1 MASFHDSKNMFFL
14 LYPKYKERVIKF
26 IGKCF
31 ESEDKQ
37 LVEMGGYAV
46 CEFYIRQNKFE
57 TIVTSV
63 KSGSETQIKAIL
75 DMAVIYLT
83 VNDYRE
89 AAKDIVLTYKSIDMD
104 VEFLLSKMFYDKYID
119 VKNDREFLREFM
131 NTKVSRRAARW
142 RITKIIQILLRM
154 KFLFIKR
161 KMDIQKLM

>member
-89 AAKDIVLTYKSIDMD
+89 AAKDLHIRVLIWM
-104 VEFLLSKMFYDKYID
+104 
-119 VKNDREFLREFM
+119 
-131 NTKVSRRAARW
+131 
-142 RITKIIQILLRM
+142 
-154 KFLFIKR
+154 
-161 KMDIQKLM
+161 